1 MEIRQPV
8 VKFRHRKRMGMQRIT
23 EQEVMAA
30 LSQVMDPELGRNL
43 VELNMIRNLHV
54 RDGKVTFTIALTI
67 PNCPMRDQIRAN
79 AQAAVEALP
88 GVSQVTVTLGAMTEE
103 ERLSLI
109 HISEPTRPY

>member
-1 MEIRQPV
+1 M
-8 VKFRHRKRMGMQRIT
+8 IT
-23 EQEVMAA
+23 DQEVMAA

-103 ERLSLI
+103 ERRAVLGTAQPSL
-109 HISEPTRPY
+109 PKLNRLTRSGRQ